1 MRLKLLFCAPMVA
14 VVAMGVTACLGL
26 GIDPAISV
34 VKSVVAEG
42 EALPEFSR
50 VSSSLGTVRAS
61 GHIVGRLRCD
71 TVDGEVKADEAA
83 AVRDHLAE
91 CPPCRERASVES
103 TARKVLHARAVAVSE
118 RAPAGLRARCVAAV
132 PSTMT
137 GRGRRA
143 SVGWRRL

>member
-42 EALPEFSR
+42 EALPAFSR

-71 TVDGEVKADEAA
+71 TVDGEVKEKEDHIRIVITLISGQQGCPGRVPTTLSYIANIFNLKPGRTGVIVEHHFEGTDGVPG
-83 AVRDHLAE
+83 VRLDTLI
-91 CPPCRERASVES
+91 
-103 TARKVLHARAVAVSE
+103 TI
-118 RAPAGLRARCVAAV
+118 G
-132 PSTMT
+132 
-137 GRGRRA
+137 
-143 SVGWRRL
+143 